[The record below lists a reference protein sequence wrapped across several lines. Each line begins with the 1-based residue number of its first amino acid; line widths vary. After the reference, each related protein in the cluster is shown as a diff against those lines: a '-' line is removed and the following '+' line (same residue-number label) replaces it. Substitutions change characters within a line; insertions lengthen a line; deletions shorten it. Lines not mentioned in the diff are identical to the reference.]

1 MHRRSDVDLTHD
13 YDFRVIPNAQIR
25 ADRAL
30 NALTNRA
37 LFRSDLSIDNTLPRL
52 KAEQI
57 KRGKSKIVV

>member
-13 YDFRVIPNAQIR
+13 CDFRVIPNAQIR

-30 NALTNRA
+30 TLTNRA
-37 LFRSDLSIDNTLPRL
+37 LFRSDISIDNTLPRL

-57 KRGKSKIVV
+57 KRGKSKVVL